1 MSNKVT
7 ARTSDIKYKTEIQS
21 VNHTFI
27 SDEPLDL
34 DGGDLGPNPGEYL
47 SAALAACTSITVK
60 MYAERSGWKLDE
72 VHVEVD
78 YARDDNNKITKFIKH
93 IVLIGDLDEKQ
104 KDRLFK
110 ISQRCPIQRL
120 LEGPIEIESEFSE
133 NAI

>member
-7 ARTSDIKYKTEIQS
+7 AKTADVKYKTEIQS
-21 VNHTFI
+21 TNHTFV

-60 MYAERSGWKLDE
+60 MYAERSGWDLKE
-72 VHVEVD
+72 VLVEVD
-78 YARDDNNKITKFIKH
+78 YEKDSNTNTTKFIKK
-93 IVLIGDLDEKQ
+93 VELIGDLDEKE

-110 ISQRCPIQRL
+110 ISQRCPIQKA
-120 LEGPIEIESEFSE
+120 LEGPIEVTSELK
-133 NAI
+133 